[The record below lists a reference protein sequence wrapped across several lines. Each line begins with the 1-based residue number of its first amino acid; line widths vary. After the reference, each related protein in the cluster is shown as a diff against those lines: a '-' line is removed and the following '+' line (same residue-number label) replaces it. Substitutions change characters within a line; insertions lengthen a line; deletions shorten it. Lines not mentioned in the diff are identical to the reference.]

1 MALLD
6 VTGLSMAYADKKL
19 YTDADFTLERGEHLG
34 IVGQNGA
41 GKSTLIKILTGNVLP
56 IAGRIDWKKNIQIGY
71 LDQYADIPSGM
82 SLIDFLHTAYTYLY
96 EKEKKMTDLYT
107 EFAQTGDDK
116 LLDRA
121 TRFQNELD
129 AADFYSIDNNVEQVI
144 TGLGLDSIGRD
155 HIISEMSGGQR
166 AKIILAKLLLEGNDV
181 IILDEP
187 TNYLDTS
194 HINWLESYLQN
205 YAGAA
210 LIISHDFDFLNQV
223 SNVILDV
230 SFNTLT
236 KYRGN
241 FDQAMQQKAEKADQ
255 QLRAYNKQQE
265 VIKKTKTFI
274 QKNKARA
281 STTGRAKSRE
291 KMLSHMD
298 IIEPPQTNPTAT
310 FTFPYVDS
318 QSTDM
323 LKAEKLVV
331 GYDPKKPILNPI
343 SFSMSAGEKFVF
355 TGFNGAGKSTLIKT
369 LLGILPP
376 ISGKSKFSPSAKTNY
391 FDQDLIWDDDKKT
404 PLKIMQAAYP
414 LEEQRRLRQRL
425 GAAGINADNATKQM
439 RLLSGGEQTK
449 VKLALM
455 ELTTSNFMI
464 LDEPTNHLD
473 EATKLALKKAI
484 QKFDGGLILVTHES
498 SFYQGWI
505 DKVLDIASMS
515 HMQPGETEE

>member
-1 MALLD
+1 M
-6 VTGLSMAYADKKL
+6 KK
-19 YTDADFTLERGEHLG
+19 
-34 IVGQNGA
+34 
-41 GKSTLIKILTGNVLP
+41 K
-56 IAGRIDWKKNIQIGY
+56 
-71 LDQYADIPSGM
+71 
-82 SLIDFLHTAYTYLY
+82 
-96 EKEKKMTDLYT
+96 KKMTDLYT

-205 YAGAA
+205 YTGAA

-455 ELTTSNFMI
+455 ELTTSNFLI

>member
-1 MALLD
+1 
-6 VTGLSMAYADKKL
+6 MAYADKKL